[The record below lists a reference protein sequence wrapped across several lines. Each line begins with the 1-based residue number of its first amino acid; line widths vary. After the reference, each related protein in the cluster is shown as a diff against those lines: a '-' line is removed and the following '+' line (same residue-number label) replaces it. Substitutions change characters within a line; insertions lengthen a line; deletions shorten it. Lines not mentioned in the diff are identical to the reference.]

1 MSTSSPETLLPT
13 SQPLP
18 RYLQVSE
25 MLGRE
30 ILAGHWRA
38 GERIPTEPVLAAS
51 LGVAVGTLRK
61 AVAEL
66 EQRGMLER
74 RQGSGTYVRTR
85 AGRVKNIYE
94 FFRLEL
100 LQGGGLPTA
109 QILAVDAA
117 PLPTALIARE
127 QPAWRNGWRIRR
139 LRALNG
145 TPVALEEIWIDQR
158 HALSPALSDA
168 LYQFYKE
175 QLGFWIARVQ
185 DQLSVDALPAWAP
198 AALGLEAGAPCTYI
212 ERQAWSNS
220 QVVEE
225 VSRTWVHPQRARY
238 CARWP

>member
-1 MSTSSPETLLPT
+1 VTDSPPETPLLA

-18 RYLQVSE
+18 RFLQISE

-74 RQGSGTYVRTR
+74 RQGSGTYVRAR

-109 QILAVDAA
+109 QILSVDAA
-117 PLPTALIARE
+117 PLPAALLA
-127 QPAWRNGWRIRR
+127 QDPPSWRQGWRIRR

-158 HALSPALSDA
+158 HALTPALSDA

-185 DQLSVDALPAWAP
+185 DQLSVDALPDWAP
-198 AALGLEAGAPCTYI
+198 QALGLAPGTACSYI
-212 ERQAWSNS
+212 ERQAWSNKD
-220 QVVEE
+220 VVEE
-225 VSRTWVHPQRARY
+225 LSRTWVHPQRARY